1 MSRGRPCVISDNGG
15 QATSRNP
22 CPWTS
27 GRLAAGAHLE
37 TPPNGDTLDIDL
49 GSDRSI
55 SYLTLRDNDD
65 LGTVQVSPDRSTWR
79 PVSARSDFKTSNN
92 LGASLPPGT
101 RGRWVRITFS
111 GFDTA
116 FLDQVGLWP

>member
-1 MSRGRPCVISDNGG
+1 MDIGTPGGGRP
-15 QATSRNP
+15 
-22 CPWTS
+22 
-27 GRLAAGAHLE
+27 LE
-37 TPPNGDTLDIDL
+37 TPPNGDMLDIDL

-65 LGTVQVSPDRSTWR
+65 LGSVQVSPDRSTWR
-79 PVSARSDFKTSNN
+79 PVSARPDFKSSNN

-101 RGRWVRITFS
+101 HGRWVRITFS

-116 FLDQVGLWP
+116 FLDQVVGLFWP